1 MKAKFTKISSKLAGR
16 SVGGE
21 ISQGNIVS
29 ANKLAKFG
37 EKKKELFA
45 KSVWFKPTF
54 LSDR

>member
-37 EKKKELFA
+37 EKKKGIICQIRL
-45 KSVWFKPTF
+45 VQTD
-54 LSDR
+54 LS